1 MKFSEQ
7 QIKNWLIGYFIV
19 NSNNEIY
26 GQMELRNI
34 VDLIDD
40 EHDGIAACV
49 ERGAISDNHNNLT
62 NYTFSEDYGKRKQ

>member
-7 QIKNWLIGYFIV
+7 QIKNWLIGHFIV

-49 ERGAISDNHNNLT
+49 ERGAISHDYDELSD
-62 NYTFSEDYGKRKQ
+62 YTFSEDYGKRKQ